1 MRITAKIAAISQ
13 ETPTI
18 KSFRLDLG
26 GQNFE
31 YRSGQWVDFF
41 VRIEGAEAVG
51 GYSITSNPTHKGY
64 IDLAIKL
71 DGYGVVTHYL
81 HKQASVGDGV
91 DIQVGGDF
99 YYTRDMADSVVL
111 LGGGIGLTPLM
122 SIMRYV
128 DEDAPDTQLALVHS
142 AQTPSEL
149 LFRDELE
156 AMADRNPRI
165 RNIFSVTR
173 QGSEPWEGQTGRID
187 AQLINDQEIDLGAL
201 FYICGPPEMIQSM
214 LAMLRGLGVAETRI
228 RYEQWW

>member
-1 MRITAKIAAISQ
+1 MRITVKIAAISQ

-26 GQNFE
+26 GQDFE

-41 VRIEGAEAVG
+41 VRIDGAEAVG
-51 GYSITSNPTHKGY
+51 GYSITSNPTHKEY

-71 DGYGVVTHYL
+71 DGYGVVTQHL
-81 HKQASVGDGV
+81 HNNARVGDEV

-99 YYTRDMADSVVL
+99 YYTREMADSIVL

-122 SIMRYV
+122 SIIRYV
-128 DEDAPDTQLALVHS
+128 DENAPNTRLALVYS
-142 AQTPSEL
+142 VQSPSDL

-156 AMADRNPRI
+156 AMAERNPRI
-165 RNIFSVTR
+165 RNIFSITR
-173 QGSEPWEGQTGRID
+173 PGSEAWEGRTGRID
-187 AQLINDQEIDLGAL
+187 AKMLNDERIDLDAL
-201 FYICGPPEMIQSM
+201 FFICGPPEMIQSM
-214 LAMLRGLGVAETRI
+214 LAVLRGLDVPESRI

>member
-71 DGYGVVTHYL
+71 DGYGEIG
-81 HKQASVGDGV
+81 SC
-91 DIQVGGDF
+91 F
-99 YYTRDMADSVVL
+99 CSFL
-111 LGGGIGLTPLM
+111 L
-122 SIMRYV
+122 
-128 DEDAPDTQLALVHS
+128 
-142 AQTPSEL
+142 
-149 LFRDELE
+149 
-156 AMADRNPRI
+156 
-165 RNIFSVTR
+165 
-173 QGSEPWEGQTGRID
+173 
-187 AQLINDQEIDLGAL
+187 LI
-201 FYICGPPEMIQSM
+201 
-214 LAMLRGLGVAETRI
+214 
-228 RYEQWW
+228 